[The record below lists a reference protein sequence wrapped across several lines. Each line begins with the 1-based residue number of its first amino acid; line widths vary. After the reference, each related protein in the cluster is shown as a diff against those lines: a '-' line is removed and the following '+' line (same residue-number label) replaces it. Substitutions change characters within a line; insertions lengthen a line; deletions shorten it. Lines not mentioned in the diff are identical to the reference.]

1 MRITRIATDHLRVPI
16 TFGNRISLSGPKPS
30 PETIDVIVVDLATDA
45 GNGLGFTYLQ
55 GPGAAAARD
64 LIDNEMSSLMLGEEA
79 ADIERLFAKAESRF
93 RPVGFG
99 GLAARAYAAIDIAL
113 WDLKAKAAGLPLYQF
128 LGHNKPAA
136 PFFASDIAILN
147 RPAVDAVK
155 LAQPLVKQGAMG
167 VRVEVGSGD
176 VRADADR
183 VREISDG
190 LGDAASVSVAADGR
204 FDLGTAEALTHFFE
218 DIGIDWF
225 EDPIPTAD
233 ELGYAKLAS
242 LAEIPLAIGASF
254 DSRERFFRVLRSGTV
269 RTVRP
274 DPCRL
279 GGITP
284 LLKIAAVAEAFQ
296 AAVSPVRMPEVGVH
310 LACGLAAVPHVDR
323 VSWFAELFTGAPT
336 IENGKLTPSRLPGL
350 GIALDEIAA
359 SKRRVAQ

>member
-1 MRITRIATDHLRVPI
+1 LRVPI
-16 TFGNRISLSGPKPS
+16 AAGNRIPLSGPKPS
-30 PETIDVIVVDLATDA
+30 PESIDLIVVHLETDA
-45 GNGLGFTYLQ
+45 GVAGLGYTYLK
-55 GPGAAAARD
+55 GPGVAAVRE
-64 LIDNEMSSLMLGEEA
+64 LIDNDLSPLVLGEDA
-79 ADIERLFAKAESRF
+79 ADIDRLFAKAESRF

-99 GLAARAYAAIDIAL
+99 GLAARAYTAIDIAL
-113 WDLKAKAAGLPLYQF
+113 CDFKAKAARVPLYQL
-128 LGHNKPAA
+128 LGNNKPAA
-136 PFFASDIAILN
+136 PFFASDIGTLN
-147 RPAVDAVK
+147 RPAAEVVK

-190 LGDAASVSVAADGR
+190 LGDEASVSVAANGR

-254 DSRERFFRVLRSGTV
+254 DSRERFFRVLRGGTV

-284 LLKIAAVAEAFQ
+284 ILKIAAVAEAFQ
-296 AAVSPVRMPEVGVH
+296 AVVSPVRMPEVGVH

-323 VSWFAELFTGAPT
+323 VSWFAELFTGGPT
-336 IENGKLTPSRLPGL
+336 VENGKLTPSQSPGL
-350 GIALDEIAA
+350 GIALDEAAA
-359 SKRRVAQ
+359 SKRRVGK